1 MTDKSDGRVSA
12 AQDATKKTP
21 EELAAWA
28 VERRPD
34 DSFRQ
39 SVVRREFDRRAA
51 ASASR
56 AETVAIVAAVAA
68 VVSAA
73 FAALAWL
80 HPLR

>member
-1 MTDKSDGRVSA
+1 MTDKSDGRVPA
-12 AQDATKKTP
+12 AQDAMKKTP
-21 EELAAWA
+21 EELATWA
-28 VERRPD
+28 VERKAA

-39 SVVRREFDRRAA
+39 SIVQREYDRRAA
-51 ASASR
+51 VSARR

>member
-1 MTDKSDGRVSA
+1 MGAFPA
-12 AQDATKKTP
+12 AQDAMKKAP
-21 EELAAWA
+21 EELATWA
-28 VERRPD
+28 VERGPD

-51 ASASR
+51 ALASR
-56 AETVAIVAAVAA
+56 AQAVAIVAAIAA